1 MLVAHLGQAFVGG
14 WVAARLC
21 GSNPVRL
28 GMIVGIASLVGGVMN
43 MMTIRG
49 PAWLFIELPLYPVV
63 ALLAGQAVQASRE
76 RSAA

>member
-14 WVAARLC
+14 WVAARLG

-28 GMIVGIASLVGGVMN
+28 AMIVGIASLVGGVMN

-49 PAWLFIELPLYPVV
+49 PAWLFIELPLYPLV
-63 ALLAGQAVQASRE
+63 ALLAGRAVQASRE